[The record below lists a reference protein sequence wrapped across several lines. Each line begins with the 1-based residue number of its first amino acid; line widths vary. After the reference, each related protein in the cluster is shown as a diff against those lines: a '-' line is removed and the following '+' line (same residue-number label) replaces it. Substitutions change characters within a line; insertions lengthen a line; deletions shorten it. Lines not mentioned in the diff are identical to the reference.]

1 VKAVPQPA
9 AAGAGASAAAASR
22 SLLPASLVSASWL
35 AAHLGPPVVVLDA
48 TVVLPAPA
56 HDGDYRPQSGRTRF
70 AGGHIP
76 GARHADLLTDLS
88 DRDAPYHFARPS
100 DGRLGAA
107 LGRLGVTGAAAV
119 VAYDSADGIWA
130 ARLWWMLRWIGVPAA
145 VLDGGW
151 QAWLAAGGAVE
162 QGPPAV
168 AATAGRA
175 VTPAGAG
182 AVIPPPQRSG
192 MWAGKGDVLEIL
204 AGSRPGALVCALSR
218 EVFEGTAPTRYS
230 RRGHI
235 PASLSVPARSM
246 LTADGLMRPPQELAR
261 LLAGIP
267 DRGKVTV
274 YCGGGISAALVAHA
288 LTLIGREDV
297 AIYDG
302 SLEEWSADA
311 DLPLVVG
318 PHQDNPAIEAI

>member
-1 VKAVPQPA
+1 V
-9 AAGAGASAAAASR
+9 
-22 SLLPASLVSASWL
+22 LPGSLVSASWL

-56 HDGDYRPQSGRTRF
+56 HDGDYRPQSGRARF
-70 AGGHIP
+70 ADGHIP

-88 DRDAPYHFARPS
+88 DQDAPYHFARPS
-100 DGRLGAA
+100 AGRLAAA
-107 LGRLGVTGAAAV
+107 LGRLGVTGSAAV

-151 QAWLAAGGAVE
+151 QTWLADGGAVE

-168 AATAGRA
+168 APAAGRA
-175 VTPAGAG
+175 GTPRAG
-182 AVIPPPQRSG
+182 AVIAPRQRSG
-192 MWAGKGDVLEIL
+192 MWAGKADVLDIL
-204 AGSRPGALVCALSR
+204 AGSRSGALVCALSR
-218 EVFEGTAPTRYS
+218 EVFEGTAPTRYA

-235 PASLSVPARSM
+235 PASVNVPARS
-246 LTADGLMRPPQELAR
+246 LRTAGGLMRPPQDLAGA
-261 LLAGIP
+261 LAGIP
-267 DRGKVTV
+267 DSGNVTV
-274 YCGGGISAALVAHA
+274 YCGGGISAAVVAHA

-311 DLPLVVG
+311 DLPLVVR
-318 PHQDNPAIEAI
+318 PHQGGAASSVI

>member
-1 VKAVPQPA
+1 VNAGPRPA
-9 AAGAGASAAAASR
+9 AAAASR
-22 SLLPASLVSASWL
+22 PLLPASLVSASWL

-56 HDGDYRPQSGRTRF
+56 HDGDYRPQSGLARF
-70 AGGHIP
+70 AAGHIP
-76 GARHADLLTDLS
+76 GARHADLLTALS
-88 DRDAPYHFARPS
+88 DQNASYHFARPS
-100 DGRLGAA
+100 ADRLAAA
-107 LGRLGVTGAAAV
+107 LGALGVTGAAAV
-119 VAYDSADGIWA
+119 VTYDSADGIWA
-130 ARLWWMLRWIGVPAA
+130 ARLWWMLRWLGLPAA

-151 QAWLAAGGAVE
+151 QAWLACGGAVSR
-162 QGPPAV
+162 GLPAIAPPAK
-168 AATAGRA
+168 AA
-175 VTPAGAG
+175 VTAPAAG
-182 AVIPPPQRSG
+182 AVIPRPGRGG
-192 MWAGKGDVLEIL
+192 MWGGKADVQELL
-204 AGSRPGALVCALSR
+204 AGSRPGTLVCALSR

-235 PASLSVPARSM
+235 PSSVNVPARSM
-246 LTADGLMRPPQELAR
+246 LTGGGLMRPPQELAR
-261 LLAGIP
+261 ALAGIP
-267 DRGKVTV
+267 ERGQVTV

-318 PHQDNPAIEAI
+318 PHQADPNC

>member
-1 VKAVPQPA
+1 V
-9 AAGAGASAAAASR
+9 
-22 SLLPASLVSASWL
+22 LPGSLVSASWL

-70 AGGHIP
+70 DGGHIP

-88 DRDAPYHFARPS
+88 DPDAPYHFARPPA
-100 DGRLGAA
+100 GRLAAA

-119 VAYDSADGIWA
+119 VGYDSADGIWA

-151 QAWLAAGGAVE
+151 QAWLAGGGAVE
-162 QGPPAV
+162 QGPPA
-168 AATAGRA
+168 AAPAAGRA
-175 VTPAGAG
+175 AIRPR
-182 AVIPPPQRSG
+182 QRSG
-192 MWAGKGDVLEIL
+192 MWAAKADVLEIL
-204 AGSRPGALVCALSR
+204 SGSRSGALVCALSR

-235 PASLSVPARSM
+235 PASVNVPARSM
-246 LTADGLMRPPQELAR
+246 LTPGGRLRPPQDLAQA
-261 LLAGIP
+261 LAGIP
-267 DRGKVTV
+267 DRGNVTV

-288 LTLIGREDV
+288 LTLTGRADV

-318 PHQDNPAIEAI
+318 PHQDDLATE

>member
-1 VKAVPQPA
+1 V
-9 AAGAGASAAAASR
+9 
-22 SLLPASLVSASWL
+22 LPGSLVSASWL

-56 HDGDYRPQSGRTRF
+56 HDGDYRPESGRDRF

-88 DRDAPYHFARPS
+88 DPAASCHFTRPPA
-100 DGRLGAA
+100 DRLAAA
-107 LGRLGVTGAAAV
+107 LGRLGVTGTAEV
-119 VAYDSADGIWA
+119 IAYDSADGIWA
-130 ARLWWMLRWIGVPAA
+130 ARLWWMLRWLGLPAA

-151 QAWLAAGGAVE
+151 QAWLGSGGAVCS
-162 QGPPAV
+162 GPPA
-168 AATAGRA
+168 AAPPATATLA
-175 VTPAGAG
+175 PQ
-182 AVIPPPQRSG
+182 PQRSG
-192 MWAGKGDVLEIL
+192 MWAAKADVLEIL
-204 AGSRPGALVCALSR
+204 SGSRPGTLVCALSR

-235 PASLSVPARSM
+235 PSSVNVPARSM
-246 LTADGLMRPPQELAR
+246 LAAGGLMRPPHELAGA
-261 LLAGIP
+261 LASIP
-267 DRGKVTV
+267 DRGQVTV

-288 LTLIGREDV
+288 LALTGRDDV

-318 PHQDNPAIEAI
+318 PHQDDLSFQSS